1 MINPGHGY
9 TAGDQLILAGP
20 PAQVGIIMVD
30 TVDGAGVILTFHL
43 IGRGVNY
50 VAGTDYKTVGG
61 SGEFDVN
68 AHFTVNTVL
77 NGHVS
82 GYFASGGS
90 NGNGYLLISNSS
102 GYAIADTGTTGGSG
116 SGLVVDIATLAS
128 NTITVE
134 GTTDLSLLGFYGA
147 GSPTSL
153 TIGIGNPSMPFD
165 PSSTKFYTYTG
176 YSGNTF
182 F

>member
-1 MINPGHGY
+1 MEKDEIKADFGYVGGDVVNINGGTAKARIISVANGAIGTVTMTNPGHGY

-68 AHFTVNTVL
+68 SHFTVNTV
-77 NGHVS
+77 
-82 GYFASGGS
+82 
-90 NGNGYLLISNSS
+90 
-102 GYAIADTGTTGGSG
+102 
-116 SGLVVDIATLAS
+116 
-128 NTITVE
+128 
-134 GTTDLSLLGFYGA
+134 
-147 GSPTSL
+147 
-153 TIGIGNPSMPFD
+153 
-165 PSSTKFYTYTG
+165 
-176 YSGNTF
+176 
-182 F
+182 